1 MRTTK
6 QELDPELYPEYKYPE
21 MDITPDKEFREN
33 VAALGKKI
41 TDRAGQKLGLKKIT
55 QEDPE
60 YYGLTAVLSDEEIEV
75 AMKMNVRD
83 PKTFPE
89 LLEMTGLEESKLQA
103 ILDNMSKTGI
113 LEYN

>member
-41 TDRAGQKLGLKKIT
+41 TDRVPQKLGLSKIS
-55 QEDPE
+55 QDDPE

-75 AMKMNVRD
+75 AMKMNVRE
-83 PKTFPE
+83 PKTFEELVEITGKKPE
-89 LLEMTGLEESKLQA
+89 ELQPL
-103 ILDNMSKTGI
+103 LDNMSKTGI

>member
-1 MRTTK
+1 MRTVK

-41 TDRAGQKLGLKKIT
+41 TDRVPQKLGLAKIT
-55 QEDPE
+55 QDDPE
-60 YYGLTAVLSDEEIEV
+60 YFGLTAVLSDEEIEV

-83 PKTFPE
+83 PKTFEE
-89 LLEMTGLEESKLQA
+89 LVEITGKDPKELQKL
-103 ILDNMSKTGI
+103 LDHMS
-113 LEYN
+113 

>member
-6 QELDPELYPEYKYPE
+6 QKLDPELYPEYKYPE
-21 MDITPDKEFREN
+21 MDIKQDEVFRGN
-33 VAALGKKI
+33 VADLGKKI
-41 TDRAGQKLGLKKIT
+41 TDRAKQKLGLSKIG

-60 YYGLTAVLSDEEIEV
+60 YYGLTSVLSDEEIDV

-89 LLEMTGLEESKLQA
+89 LLEITGLEESKLQA
-103 ILDNMSKTGI
+103 ILDHMS
-113 LEYN
+113 

>member
-6 QELDPELYPEYKYPE
+6 QKLDPELYPEYKYPE
-21 MDITPDKEFREN
+21 MDIAPDEVFREN

-41 TDRAGQKLGLKKIT
+41 TDRVPQKLGLSKIT
-55 QEDPE
+55 QDDPE
-60 YYGLTAVLSDEEIEV
+60 YYGLTAVLTDEEIEV

-83 PKTFPE
+83 PKTFEELVEITGKDPE
-89 LLEMTGLEESKLQA
+89 ELQP
-103 ILDNMSKTGI
+103 ILNKMSRTGI